1 MRTIILGVTGSIAAY
16 KAADL
21 ANQFCKKDYVVHV
34 VMTESAEK
42 FITPMTFQTL
52 TKQPVLT
59 EMFDGVHYPHEVRH
73 IALGKMADALI
84 IAPASANI
92 IAKLAHGLADDMLST
107 IALVMGEKP
116 IIIAPAM
123 NTRMYH
129 NQVVQ
134 RNINTLKEYGIH
146 IIEPRSDLLAC
157 GDVGTGALAS
167 TGDIIH
173 QAESILLK

>member
-21 ANQFCKKDYVVHV
+21 ANQFCKKEYTVHV

-59 EMFDGVHYPHEVRH
+59 EMFDDVHYPHEVRH
-73 IALGKMADALI
+73 IALGKMADALV

-92 IAKLAHGLADDMLST
+92 LGKLAHGLADDMLST
-107 IALVMGEKP
+107 LALVMGDKP
-116 IIIAPAM
+116 MIIAPAM

-134 RNINTLKEYGIH
+134 RNISMLKEYGFY

-157 GDVGTGALAS
+157 GDIGAGALAS
-167 TGDIIH
+167 V
-173 QAESILLK
+173 EVILEEVDQILSK